1 MGNLNDVDDEFETDE
16 LTEKIKMYLKKAQ
29 DEAAEA
35 KKASDLKLQKAMDSM
50 LEATRK
56 LEEVKALPCPFERL
70 GWSKPVPRKRKQ
82 KKLLPPV
89 PGTEHKYLRSYDAY
103 IMTPAYAEYLK
114 RTERPCPDF
123 EELD

>member
-1 MGNLNDVDDEFETDE
+1 MNNEVD
-16 LTEKIKMYLKKAQ
+16 LLEKMKMHLKKVQ

-35 KKASDLKLQKAMDSM
+35 KKASDLKLQKALDRVTKAEKE
-50 LEATRK
+50 LER
-56 LEEVKALPCPFERL
+56 VMALPSPLEQL
-70 GWSKPVPRKRKQ
+70 GWSKKPVPRQ
-82 KKLLPPV
+82 KKQRKLPPPV

-114 RTERPCPDF
+114 RTEAPCPDF